1 MKKLD
6 YKSKKWD
13 KELKNLEKVIKSTKG
28 KFVEFN
34 NLSVLGDFNILPDKR
49 EYLGYLSSCVQNYY
63 LIACDYYIMDNL
75 DYKSID
81 YIYLSG
87 ISGIL
92 ADRLGKV
99 DDQNK
104 YQYKCISESELSLY
118 ELIATDEIEIDFFKD
133 KDSIIYHIY
142 YGNYDKAQFLLRS
155 IEMDDS
161 IEEGCLYD
169 TIEYLKAIYMAII
182 ARNEELF
189 NEELTK
195 RIQKYRKNMVGY
207 TTIIDVISIA
217 LIKMA
222 RKAEIDYHLDV
233 IEIPKIFFNNN
244 YQIDKDKVKPQ
255 FYDEALE
262 KWYYTAQR

>member
-13 KELKNLEKVIKSTKG
+13 KELKNLEEVMKSTNG
-28 KFVEFN
+28 TFVEFN
-34 NLSVLGDFNILPDKR
+34 NINALGDFNILPDQRK
-49 EYLGYLSSCVQNYY
+49 YLGYLSSCVQNYY

-75 DYKSID
+75 DYRSID

-99 DDQNK
+99 ADQNK
-104 YQYKCISESELSLY
+104 YQYKRISETELSLY

-133 KDSIIYHIY
+133 KDSVIYHVY
-142 YGNYDKAQFLLRS
+142 YGNYDKAESLLQS

-169 TIEYLKAIYMAII
+169 TIEYLKVIYMAII

-189 NEELTK
+189 NDELAK
-195 RIQKYRKNMVGY
+195 RIRKYRKNMVGY

-222 RKAEIDYHLDV
+222 RKAEINYHLDV
-233 IEIPKIFFNNN
+233 IEIPKIFFDNK

-255 FYDEALE
+255 FYEEALE
-262 KWYYTAQR
+262 QWYYTAHQ